1 MFVNNKPK
9 RPEAAQ
15 DIMSS
20 LHQSE
25 THHCKK
31 NKLTRNRN
39 NKERQERVSN
49 SSAKEL
55 EFDKEK
61 TLAINCTR
69 TQ

>member
-39 NKERQERVSN
+39 YKERVSN